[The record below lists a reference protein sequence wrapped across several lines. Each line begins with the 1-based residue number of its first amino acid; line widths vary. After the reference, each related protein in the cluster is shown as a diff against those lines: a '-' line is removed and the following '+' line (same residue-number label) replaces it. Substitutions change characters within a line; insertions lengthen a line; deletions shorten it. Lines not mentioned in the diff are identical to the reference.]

1 MRLQSSL
8 LLPLVGV
15 ANAARPM
22 LWWPDTLAEAQYG
35 TIEDGGT
42 LPNVST
48 VIGLPDFQYLA
59 EGHMNLTAYTYYHSG
74 AAGEWYGNDDERGV
88 FGCH

>member
-1 MRLQSSL
+1 MHLQSSL
-8 LLPLVGV
+8 LLPLAGV
-15 ANAARPM
+15 ASAARPM

-35 TIEDGGT
+35 TIEHGGA
-42 LPNVST
+42 LPNVRT

-74 AAGEWYGNDDERGV
+74 AAGEWSDNIRERDVPG
-88 FGCH
+88 FC